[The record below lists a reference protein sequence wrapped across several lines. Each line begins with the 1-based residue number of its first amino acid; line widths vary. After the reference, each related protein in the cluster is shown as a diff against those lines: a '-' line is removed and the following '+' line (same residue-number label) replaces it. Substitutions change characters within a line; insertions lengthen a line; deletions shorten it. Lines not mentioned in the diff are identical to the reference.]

1 MSDDIDDKFKP
12 VHAAELT
19 DERGLYGEFRAFRA
33 EMRTAL
39 ELLTLQL
46 LPLMKRQGEK
56 IDDLEERVTDTES
69 RIAALE
75 IRPRRKR

>member
-1 MSDDIDDKFKP
+1 MSDDVDDKFKP

-19 DERGLYGEFRAFRA
+19 DERGLYGEFRAFRS

-56 IDDLEERVTDTES
+56 IDDLEERVTANET
-69 RIAALE
+69 RITALE
-75 IRPRRKR
+75 AKPKRKQ

>member
-1 MSDDIDDKFKP
+1 MSDDVDDKFKP

-19 DERGLYGEFRAFRA
+19 DERGLYGEFRAFRS

-46 LPLMKRQGEK
+46 LQLLKRQGEK
-56 IDDLEERVTDTES
+56 IDDLEERAADHDQ

-75 IRPRRKR
+75 SRPRRKR

>member
-1 MSDDIDDKFKP
+1 MSDDVDDKFKP

-19 DERGLYGEFRAFRA
+19 DERGLYGEFRAFLS

-56 IDDLEERVTDTES
+56 IDDLEERVTANET
-69 RIAALE
+69 RITALE
-75 IRPRRKR
+75 AKPKRKQ